1 MVCIIKN
8 GFWMSLQNITEER
21 LQMVEDMGAV
31 LFNPEEAA
39 LALGFE
45 VDWFLAELADVAS
58 VVYKRYHKGRLLAM
72 YKVRKNVFDMAA
84 NGSGPAQQ
92 LVEKYVKE
100 YGWKEKLKEAQR

>member
-1 MVCIIKN
+1 
-8 GFWMSLQNITEER
+8 MSLPGTSEEQ

-39 LALGFE
+39 LALGLE
-45 VDWFLAELADVAS
+45 VDWFLSELDNPES
-58 VVYKRYHKGRLLAM
+58 LIYKRYHKGRLLAM

-92 LVEKYVKE
+92 LVEKYVKD
-100 YGWKEKLKEAQR
+100 YGWKQKVKET

>member
-1 MVCIIKN
+1 
-8 GFWMSLQNITEER
+8 MSLDDITEEQ

-39 LALGFE
+39 LAIGIDVGGFL
-45 VDWFLAELADVAS
+45 VQMDDVTS
-58 VVYKRYHKGRLLAM
+58 DIYKRYHKGRLLAM